1 MSLIIILD
9 PINKVLGGHGLPLLT
24 TPIVCGTAALCV
36 VSLPFTSS
44 LVHPKSSVRLRNI
57 WFVVNRICSAFGLLQ
72 TVPNKAKLLAIHEQ
86 VIDEEREAFNDN
98 IGCEESKREI
108 FTIQLNGVDEKGN
121 MFTPLGRYIFSVDM
135 MLRLKRR
142 LRFAKYVN
150 SLPPSTLNQP
160 SSVEVNA
167 PIVIVGLPRTGS
179 TMISRLLS
187 ADPNSRSP
195 LYWEF
200 AHDSDDVSPA
210 DPAKANLDY
219 RAKPVDDG
227 FAKLSLFSPNGLA
240 EFFKFHKVGATEHEE
255 ITGFSRRY
263 FYDMETA
270 LLSPEAQ
277 RKRLEWQASSNVDR
291 SFLATHLA
299 VWFRLQPRA
308 RGGEYWV
315 IKSPAY
321 TAWLPELAA
330 AFPNARFVFTSRDPK
345 SVLPSLCGLNEV
357 ASSIKFNYRN
367 GRDLAPLGEG
377 VVGRISGYAK
387 QQEMFIKDQPEKC
400 LALSYREMVKEP
412 LTCVNEIYKHA
423 GKEFTKE
430 IEACMKAH
438 MDNNKKGKHGKAV
451 YSLDKF
457 QLSEKMIEEE
467 FAGYQQFL

>member
-1 MSLIIILD
+1 MSLGMILD
-9 PINKVLGGHGLPLLT
+9 PINKVLNTNGLPSLT
-24 TPIVCGTAALCV
+24 TPVLIGSMGVWAL
-36 VSLPFTSS
+36 SLPFTSS
-44 LVHPKSSVRLRNI
+44 KVHPQSSVRMRNL
-57 WFVVNRICSAFGLLQ
+57 WFVVNRCCNLFGLLK
-72 TVPNKAKLLAIHEQ
+72 TVPNKAKLIAVHEQ
-86 VIDEEREAFNDN
+86 VLDEEREAFNDSSS
-98 IGCEESKREI
+98 CEESKRSI
-108 FTIQLNGVDEKGN
+108 FTIQLEGVDQEGN
-121 MFTPLGRYIFSVDM
+121 MFTPLGRFIFSVDM

-142 LRFAKYVN
+142 LRFAKHVK
-150 SLPPSTLNQP
+150 SLPPSALNQP

-210 DPAKANLDY
+210 DPKRADQDH

-227 FAKLSLFSPNGLA
+227 FAKLSLFSPNGLS

-277 RKRLEWQASSNVDR
+277 RKRLEWQASPNVDR

-308 RGGEYWV
+308 GDGEFWV

-321 TAWLPELAA
+321 TAWLPELAS

-357 ASSIKFNYRN
+357 ASSIKFDYNN

-387 QQEMFIKDQPEKC
+387 QQEAFIKSQPEKC

-412 LTCVNEIYKHA
+412 LACVNEIYRHA
-423 GKEFTKE
+423 GKDFTKE

-438 MDNNKKGKHGKAV
+438 MNDNKKGKHGKAV
-451 YSLDKF
+451 YSLEKF

-467 FAGYQQFL
+467 FKSYAQFL